1 MIDTELILGIVGCTI
16 GIIMLIAAFVLKN
29 KNKNKE
35 KEEC

>member
-1 MIDTELILGIVGCTI
+1 MIDTELILGIIGGAI
-16 GIIMLIAAFVLKN
+16 GIIMFIAAFVLKN

>member
-1 MIDTELILGIVGCTI
+1 MIDTELILGIIGCTI
-16 GIIMLIAAFVLKN
+16 GIIMLIVAFVL